1 MTSPSKYDVVVIGG
15 GILGCSTAYFVKV
28 AHPSISVCVVEPDP
42 SYEFASALRASGGA
56 RRLFSC
62 PENIQMSDFSI
73 NFIRDFP
80 EIMAT
85 EDGLADIGW
94 QEKGYLFIVG
104 QKDLPMLKASHE
116 EQRALGCEVYLLDR
130 DELKH
135 RFPSM
140 NVADL
145 AAGNYSPRDGWC
157 DPNGLLQGF
166 KRKGRQLGVEW
177 VTDRVTN
184 INLSGK
190 KVLSVGTTSGR
201 TIQAQDFVN
210 AGGAWAG
217 EISKLAGMDLPIA
230 GQRRFE
236 HFFSCAAAIEPLPYV
251 KDAARL
257 AFRPEGRGY
266 SGGLVDGDEPL
277 GFNFEVDHD
286 YFERVVW
293 PALAHRFSQFEASKC
308 HRTWSGL
315 YELNTLDGN
324 PVIGKWT
331 GGAENLFV
339 VAGFSGHGMMHAP
352 AAGRAVAELILTG
365 RFQSIDL
372 TRLGYERISAHQP
385 YRERGIL

>member
-1 MTSPSKYDVVVIGG
+1 MSELSKYDAVVIGG
-15 GILGCSTAYFVKV
+15 GLLGCSTAYFLQI
-28 AHPSISVCVVEPDP
+28 ANPAMSVCVIEPDP
-42 SYEFASALRASGGA
+42 SYQYASALRASGGA

-62 PENIQMSDFSI
+62 PENIEMSNFSI
-73 NFIRDFP
+73 DFIRAFP

-85 EDGLADIGW
+85 SDGLADIGW

-104 QKDLPMLKASHE
+104 NKDMPMLEASFE
-116 EQRALGCEVYLLDR
+116 QQRALGCEVYLLDR
-130 DELKH
+130 DQLKE

-140 NVADL
+140 NVSDL
-145 AAGNYSPRDGWC
+145 SAGNFSPRDGWC
-157 DPNGLLQGF
+157 DPNSFLQGF
-166 KRKGRQLGVEW
+166 KRRGRELGVQW
-177 VTDRVTN
+177 LTDRVTA
-184 INLSGK
+184 INRSSNRIS
-190 KVLSVGTTSGR
+190 SVETASSR
-201 TIQAQDFVN
+201 TIHGDNFVN

-217 EISKLAGMDLPIA
+217 RISQMAGMALPIS

-236 HFFSCAAAIEPLPYV
+236 HFFSTDKQIEPLPYI

-277 GFNFEVDHD
+277 GFNFEVDHG

-293 PALAHRFSQFEASKC
+293 PALAHRFPQFEATRC

-315 YELNTLDGN
+315 YELMTLDGN
-324 PVIGKWT
+324 PVIGKWI
-331 GGAENLFV
+331 GAAENLFV

-352 AAGRAVAELILTG
+352 AAGRAIAELMTTG

-372 TRLGYERISAHQP
+372 QRLGYQRVTANQP